1 MKKMKFMA
9 PLVMALA
16 LTGFVAS
23 SLYASVETGKKE
35 GKPCTHCH
43 VKAGSKD
50 LNDTG
55 KCYKEKGSL
64 NGC

>member
-1 MKKMKFMA
+1 MSKMK
-9 PLVMALA
+9 LLVITVMALA
-16 LTGFVAS
+16 ISAFVAS
-23 SLYASVETGKKE
+23 SLYATVEVGKKE

-43 VKAGSKD
+43 TKAGSKD

-64 NGC
+64 GGC